1 MFRTS
6 LYKPSVS
13 FDIFLST
20 VTKSLLTPIP
30 VALETWAAQDQQEVV
45 QEVTLFVTQE
55 MYSFDNYVTL
65 LTFLE
70 NCGSREFYE
79 KVDIYHETQREIQSK
94 ERGGTVVYLEKE
106 EIRCIC
112 CANDILG
119 N

>member
-1 MFRTS
+1 MT
-6 LYKPSVS
+6 
-13 FDIFLST
+13 LS
-20 VTKSLLTPIP
+20 
-30 VALETWAAQDQQEVV
+30 
-45 QEVTLFVTQE
+45 VTQD

-70 NCGSREFYE
+70 NCGMENSREFYE

-94 ERGGTVVYLEKE
+94 ELGGTVVYLEKE